1 MTPSHP
7 RLDLLVRQLLLGVA
21 VGRSCHGS
29 SIAPPRANNAVGG
42 FFGQKPNAGNV
53 LVTAARRPVLTCAHH
68 LGIRH
73 WVPRRATRKHPAC
86 CEGGLP
92 R

>member
-7 RLDLLVRQLLLGVA
+7 RLDLLVRQLLLSVA
-21 VGRSCHGS
+21 VGRSCHRFQH
-29 SIAPPRANNAVGG
+29 RAAKSQQRSRGVL
-42 FFGQKPNAGNV
+42 GQKPNAGNV

-68 LGIRH
+68 LGIRR